1 MELGFCE
8 VANKEEIKSTPGR
21 MQRTQCWSSLS
32 TSSSWSRDISTVDNG
47 GVKGEGGECI
57 GHRCVR
63 ASGWY
68 QSRSRPEAFCQYWA
82 WPLTLAT
89 VLQSPNIAIADISSD
104 ENTSFLLIT
113 VANIYKFSTQ
123 RSIPLC
129 FLHLQIS
136 ITPDTKYVVRI
147 YIMQFQ

>member
-1 MELGFCE
+1 M
-8 VANKEEIKSTPGR
+8 ANKEEIKSTPGR

-47 GVKGEGGECI
+47 GEGGGRRVYRTQMCESFWLVSVSVSARSLLPI
-57 GHRCVR
+57 LGL
-63 ASGWY
+63 ASHTG
-68 QSRSRPEAFCQYWA
+68 
-82 WPLTLAT
+82 AT

>member
-1 MELGFCE
+1 M
-8 VANKEEIKSTPGR
+8 ANKEGDKVNSRGECREPSAGHHCQPLLLGQEIFLLWIMG
-21 MQRTQCWSSLS
+21 
-32 TSSSWSRDISTVDNG
+32 
-47 GVKGEGGECI
+47 GEGGGRRVYRTQMCESFWLVSVSVSARSLLPI
-57 GHRCVR
+57 LGL
-63 ASGWY
+63 ASHTG
-68 QSRSRPEAFCQYWA
+68 
-82 WPLTLAT
+82 AT
-89 VLQSPNIAIADISSD
+89 VLQSPNIAITDISSD

-136 ITPDTKYVVRI
+136 ITPETKYVVRI